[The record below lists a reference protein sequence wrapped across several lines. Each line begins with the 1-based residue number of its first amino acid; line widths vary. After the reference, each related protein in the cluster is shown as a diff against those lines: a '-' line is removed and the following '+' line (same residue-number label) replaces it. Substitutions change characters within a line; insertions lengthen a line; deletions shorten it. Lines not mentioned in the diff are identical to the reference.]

1 MRPENITRVSD
12 RRGERG
18 NVLAYTVISA
28 FFLFL
33 AVGLGVDLSHLYLAK
48 TELQNAA
55 DAAALAGA
63 SALKDAIPER
73 ATNADDRA
81 TRILNANKYNFN
93 NRTFTAAPVIEYA
106 KNLEPS
112 QTNVY
117 KTSGAMS
124 PTETAQA
131 RFIRVTTPSVPINT
145 FFAIPIL
152 GFSTGLT
159 ATATAGLS
167 VPGNVNA
174 CPTPL
179 SAMACN
185 TAITGSTCNL
195 CDPSDPLY
203 PNCTSSKYWGVCPG
217 TNPNA
222 PQTVVRNGPDD
233 PDGDGLCDPK
243 REFCKGCTYNIRAG
257 AQNGQG
263 PAPGAFLALA
273 CAGPGAN
280 NVRNSL
286 AGLNDCPCEV
296 GVQTTVETQTGELAG
311 AIRQGLNVRFDQYGA
326 GGLQYSTDIP
336 PDTNI
341 AQGNSSGQGA
351 NQVWEGISWGQYQGT
366 ATPPVTPVPPTHPG
380 VINRRVLVVPLV
392 TMDSVI
398 DEGGHQTVRT
408 RGLAGFFMRAQVSD
422 GNGGD
427 IQVEYISDDIV
438 GVIGFNPNGP
448 NATNIV
454 TPVLYR

>member
-12 RRGERG
+12 RKGERG
-18 NVLAYTVISA
+18 NVLAYTVMSA

-63 SALKDAIPER
+63 SALKDAVPDRILNADTR
-73 ATNADDRA
+73 ATQV
-81 TRILNANKYNFN
+81 LNANKYNFN
-93 NRTFTAAPVIEYA
+93 NRTFTAAPLIEYS
-106 KNLEPS
+106 KNLADTANP
-112 QTNVY
+112 Y
-117 KTSGAMS
+117 KTSATMS
-124 PTETAQA
+124 PTEKAQA
-131 RFIRVTTPSVPINT
+131 RFVRVTTPSVPINT

-167 VPGNVNA
+167 VPGNVNG
-174 CPTPL
+174 CPAPL

-185 TAITGSTCNL
+185 TAVTSTCNL

-203 PNCTSSKYWGVCPG
+203 PNCTTSKYWGVCPG

-257 AQNGQG
+257 AQGGQG

-280 NVRNSL
+280 NVRNAL
-286 AGLNDCPCEV
+286 AGLNSCPCQV
-296 GVQTTVETQTGELAG
+296 GVDDTVETQTGELAG

-326 GGLQYSTDIP
+326 GGLQYSTAIP

-341 AQGNSSGQGA
+341 AQGTSTGQGN

-366 ATPPVTPVPPTHPG
+366 AIPPVTAVPPTHPG
-380 VINRRVLVVPLV
+380 LENRRVLVIPLV

-398 DEGGHQTVRT
+398 DEGGHQSVRA
-408 RGLAGFFMRAQVSD
+408 RGLGGFFMRAQVSD

-427 IQVEYISDDIV
+427 VQVEYISTDII
-438 GVIGFNPNGP
+438 GVIGFDPNDTSV
-448 NATNIV
+448 TNIV

>member
-1 MRPENITRVSD
+1 MRPENITRVSN
-12 RRGERG
+12 RKGERG
-18 NVLAYTVISA
+18 NVLAYTVMSA

-63 SALKDAIPER
+63 SALKDAVPDRILNADAR
-73 ATNADDRA
+73 ATQ
-81 TRILNANKYNFN
+81 ILNANKYNFN
-93 NRTFTAAPVIEYA
+93 NRTFTAAPLIEYS
-106 KNLEPS
+106 KNLADTANP
-112 QTNVY
+112 Y
-117 KTSGAMS
+117 KTSATMS
-124 PTETAQA
+124 PTEKAQA
-131 RFIRVTTPSVPINT
+131 RFVRVTTPSVPINT

-167 VPGNVNA
+167 VPGNVNG
-174 CPTPL
+174 CPAPL
-179 SAMACN
+179 SAMGCN

-203 PNCTSSKYWGVCPG
+203 PNCTTSKYWGVCPG
-217 TNPNA
+217 ANPNA

-263 PAPGAFLALA
+263 PAPGAFLALS

-280 NVRNSL
+280 NVRNAL
-286 AGLNDCPCEV
+286 AGLNSCPCQV
-296 GVQTTVETQTGELAG
+296 GVDDTIETQTGELSG

-326 GGLQYSTDIP
+326 GGLQYSTAIP

-341 AQGNSSGQGA
+341 AQGTSTGNGN

-380 VINRRVLVVPLV
+380 LENRRVLVIPLV

-408 RGLAGFFMRAQVSD
+408 RGLGGFFMRAQVSD

-427 IQVEYISDDIV
+427 VQVEYISTDVI
-438 GVIGFNPNGP
+438 GVIGFDPNDTSV
-448 NATNIV
+448 TNIV